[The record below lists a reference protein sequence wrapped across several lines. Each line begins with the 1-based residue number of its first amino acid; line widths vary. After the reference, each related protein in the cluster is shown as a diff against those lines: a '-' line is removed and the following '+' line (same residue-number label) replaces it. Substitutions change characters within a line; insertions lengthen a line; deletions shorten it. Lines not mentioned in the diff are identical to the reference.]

1 VGLLSLGIL
10 IRIRKQ
16 GQIMKT
22 IYLNLEDDVAKTVA
36 KIKAYKGEEVVL
48 VIPKNSYLLGDSIN
62 LRLLKKQVDM
72 LATKVSVL
80 TMDVTGKMYAR
91 EAGFP
96 LKRLPKVAP
105 SKSVSD
111 IRPYTATKI
120 FKPHEVEE
128 SEDVSHLVVKAEAV
142 KPKISARKKV
152 HSSVVINSDTKA
164 KVAAPRV
171 NSSKIYKTNKQVVA
185 QNLPS
190 DWLTD
195 NNENT
200 QPLSNNV
207 FMPPD
212 TDAKQLPH
220 KRSYWK
226 WAMGFVVV
234 SLIAVLV
241 LILVVL
247 PSASVTIYAKGQ
259 KVARDLELTINSN
272 ASAVDVSRLTL
283 PASAVSESKAVSQTF
298 NVNGKKEVGA
308 KAQGRVAIYNLTGSP
323 LNLRE
328 QTTTLTVGSKTYYFV
343 KDQNGIVPLENANSD
358 KNATVAD
365 IIAAE
370 GGEDFN
376 LPAGTRV
383 EINNQTFGSQPQRLY
398 AKTVTQVIGGS
409 SRFVSVISSEDIA
422 EAQKTLIRNAVD
434 EINRTLPNNRKL
446 VDGAYVVDLQNF
458 TTDKPEGTETT
469 TFNASANI
477 SIKGLA
483 FNESELREMVRSRLQ
498 QTLGDDKTL
507 QPQESDVVVYKIGRL
522 DYDAG
527 LMQLSVHYESVATPS
542 FDEASIANQ
551 LTAKSRQEAENIL
564 LNNPDIEKV
573 DLKLAPS
580 WQSSFPRVSSKI
592 RIEVVK

>member
-1 VGLLSLGIL
+1 
-10 IRIRKQ
+10 
-16 GQIMKT
+16 MKT

-48 VIPKNSYLLGDSIN
+48 VIPKDSYLLGDSIN

-72 LATKVSVL
+72 LSTKVSVL

-96 LKRLPKVAP
+96 LKRLPRVAP
-105 SKSVSD
+105 SKSFSD
-111 IRPYTATKI
+111 IRPQTETKI
-120 FKPHEVEE
+120 FKPHEIEEPEDSPEPEAEEEVVE
-128 SEDVSHLVVKAEAV
+128 SNA
-142 KPKISARKKV
+142 PARKKV
-152 HSSVVINSDTKA
+152 LRKVASAGGVKA

-171 NSSKIYKTNKQVVA
+171 NSSKVYKTNRQVAA

-190 DWLTD
+190 DWLTE
-195 NNENT
+195 NNEIT
-200 QPLSNNV
+200 KPLSNNV

-212 TDAKQLPH
+212 TDAKQLPR

-226 WAMGFVVV
+226 WAMGFVAV
-234 SLIAVLV
+234 SLIVVLV
-241 LILVVL
+241 LTLVVL
-247 PSASVTIYAKGQ
+247 PSATVTIYAKGQ
-259 KVARDLELTINSN
+259 NVARDLELTINSN

-283 PASAVSESKAVSQTF
+283 PASAISENKEASQSF

-328 QTTTLTVGSKTYYFV
+328 QTTALTVGSKTYYFV
-343 KDQNGIVPLENANSD
+343 GDQNGIVALEDANSD
-358 KNATVAD
+358 NNATVAD
-365 IIAAE
+365 IIAAD

-383 EINNQTFGSQPQRLY
+383 EINNQAFGSQPQRLY

-409 SRFVSVISSEDIA
+409 SRFVSVISTEDIA

-434 EINRTLPNNRKL
+434 EINRSLPNNRKL
-446 VDGAYVVDLQNF
+446 VDGAYAVDLQNF

-477 SIKGLA
+477 SIRGLA
-483 FNESELREMVRSRLQ
+483 FNESELREMVRSRLE

-507 QPQESDVVVYKIGRL
+507 QSKELDVVVNKIGRL

-527 LMQLSVHYESVATPS
+527 LMQLSLHYESVALPNLDAT
-542 FDEASIANQ
+542 AITNQ
-551 LTAKSRQEAENIL
+551 LTAKSRAEAEDIL
-564 LNNPDIEKV
+564 LNNPDIERIDMKV
-573 DLKLAPS
+573 APS

-592 RIEVVK
+592 RVEVVK

>member
-1 VGLLSLGIL
+1 
-10 IRIRKQ
+10 
-16 GQIMKT
+16 MKT

-48 VIPKNSYLLGDSIN
+48 VIPKDSYLLGDSIN
-62 LRLLKKQVDM
+62 LRLLKKQVD
-72 LATKVSVL
+72 LLSTKVSVL

-105 SKSVSD
+105 SKSFSD
-111 IRPYTATKI
+111 IRPQTAIKI
-120 FKPHEVEE
+120 FKPHEVEDE
-128 SEDVSHLVVKAEAV
+128 VSEPVKKEIE
-142 KPKISARKKV
+142 PKAPARKKV
-152 HSSVVINSDTKA
+152 LRKVAAAGGAKA
-164 KVAAPRV
+164 GVAAPRV
-171 NSSKIYKTNKQVVA
+171 NSSKVYKTNKQVAA

-190 DWLTD
+190 DWLTE

-200 QPLSNNV
+200 TPLSNNV

-234 SLIAVLV
+234 SVIAVLV
-241 LILVVL
+241 LTLVVL
-247 PSASVTIYAKGQ
+247 PSATVTIYAKGQ
-259 KVARDLELTINSN
+259 NVARDLELTINSN

-283 PASAVSESKAVSQTF
+283 PASAISESKQASQSF

-328 QTTTLTVGSKTYYFV
+328 QTTALTVGSKTYYFV
-343 KDQNGIVPLENANSD
+343 GDQNGIVALENANSD
-358 KNATVAD
+358 NNATVAD
-365 IIAAE
+365 IIAAD

-383 EINNQTFGSQPQRLY
+383 EINNQAFGSQPQRLY

-409 SRFVSVISSEDIA
+409 SRFVSVISTEDISG
-422 EAQKTLIRNAVD
+422 AQTTLIRNAVD
-434 EINRTLPNNRKL
+434 EINRSLPNNRKL
-446 VDGAYVVDLQNF
+446 VDGAYAVDLQNF

-469 TFNASANI
+469 TFNASATINI
-477 SIKGLA
+477 RGLA
-483 FNESELREMVRSRLQ
+483 FNESELRQMVRSRLE

-507 QPQESDVVVYKIGRL
+507 QSPELDVVVNKIGRL

-527 LMQLSVHYESVATPS
+527 LMQLSLHYESVALPAL
-542 FDEASIANQ
+542 DEAAIANQ
-551 LTAKSRQEAENIL
+551 LTAKSRVEAEDIL
-564 LNNPDIEKV
+564 LNNPDIERVDMKV
-573 DLKLAPS
+573 APT

-592 RIEVVK
+592 RVEVVK